1 MLKITSL
8 PPFPLHGIMIHVDP
22 SWVTWIHNPFPSLT
36 MFGYSTLLNE
46 IYLYSVGMYWRR
58 FVWLNKQKNSSKQHI
73 KRLSSASRKLLN
85 SPFIQLCYLFM
96 HCTEEYNLVTDG
108 IWCRWIWY
116 RSWIIPILWSTKIH
130 GWKRYPFSNL
140 LLFTLVLPHNWGGKE
155 TEGKFIEQII
165 PPKYQKKYHYSLPM
179 FYRNPMHA
187 SWQVTVREETCKL
200 L

>member
-1 MLKITSL
+1 
-8 PPFPLHGIMIHVDP
+8 MIPVDP

-73 KRLSSASRKLLN
+73 KRLPSASWKLLN

-116 RSWIIPILWSTKIH
+116 RSWIIPISWSTKIH

-140 LLFTLVLPHNWGGKE
+140 LLFTLVLPHNWGGNRRRK
-155 TEGKFIEQII
+155 IYWANHLSQV
-165 PPKYQKKYHYSLPM
+165 PKIVSSLSA
-179 FYRNPMHA
+179 YVLQE
-187 SWQVTVREETCKL
+187 SYVCIVTSYCAGGDM
-200 L
+200 